1 MRRREFITLL
11 GSTAGVRPFAARAP
25 QGGWMRC
32 ADVLLS
38 GAERRSGSTEASEIP
53 GEPQNDLN

>member
-11 GSTAGVRPFAARAP
+11 QHCRRPAIRRAGTAGRLDAVRR
-25 QGGWMRC
+25 R
-32 ADVLLS
+32 V
-38 GAERRSGSTEASEIP
+38 AERRRERSGSAEASEIP